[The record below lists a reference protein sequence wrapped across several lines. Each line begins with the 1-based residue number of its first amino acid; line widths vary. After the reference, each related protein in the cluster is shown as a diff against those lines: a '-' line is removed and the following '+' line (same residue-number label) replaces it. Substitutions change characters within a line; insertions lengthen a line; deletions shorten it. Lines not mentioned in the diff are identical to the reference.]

1 MIELIRRVREALREA
16 REDGERVLGRRVV
29 LAKLI
34 LIFERVWRALLWPFL
49 VAGCFLVVS
58 LIGIWGMLPLWAH
71 SVGLFAFALAFAFAL
86 VPLLRIPMPSR
97 EDGLRRLER
106 DSGVRHRPA
115 TSFEDRLPDSAS
127 AATQT
132 LWRRH
137 RERLARLVATL
148 RPRGPRPGIARLD
161 PYAIRAL
168 VLLLIVSTAF
178 IAGRGGWD
186 RLAAAF
192 TYGSDFGSSGG
203 RLDVW
208 VTPPLYTGS
217 PPVVLADGKGNRGND
232 DADRPVT
239 VPEGSQLMVR
249 VNGAGSGRSALEF
262 VEGESGGRESAK
274 PSARDEQLAEY
285 KFTLRKPGRAK
296 VSTGG
301 TTLGAWN
308 FNIIDDRDPT
318 IRLVEPP
325 GATPRKALRLHYQ
338 VDDDYG
344 VAHAEARFE
353 LAGKAGP
360 NGAAGEQPAS
370 AGVLIEPPLVP
381 LRLPR
386 TGGKE
391 TEGRTFKDLS
401 SHPWAGLRVRMRL
414 VARDQAGQE
423 GTSPP
428 YILTLPA
435 REFQKPLARAIIEQ
449 RRNLVRRRGAREQV
463 AQALQALT
471 VAPERFI
478 QDKVVYLGLRS
489 AYWRLKIRDD
499 RQGLTSVV
507 DQLWEIALR
516 IEDGDLSDAE
526 RALRMAQERLMKAL
540 EEGASDDEINRL
552 VQELRTSLG
561 RFLNALAEQAR
572 RNGMKPGQEMGA
584 NRLMNS
590 QDLDQMLRQIQD
602 LAKTGS
608 REMAQRLLSEL
619 RDLLERLQMGMAGGD
634 PRGEQMMN
642 MMDGLGDLIM
652 RQQKLLDET
661 FELRRQQQRAGRQ
674 QGPGEGQRGE
684 MPGRQGQGPGPQGR
698 RPGRQGQDGSRQPGQ
713 GPQGSGGLA
722 SRQGRIQQSLEQL
735 MEQLRGLG
743 ANPSEKL
750 EGAGQAMG
758 NAQTALGEEKLDRAT
773 HEETRALDRLRQGA
787 QSLAEQIMQ
796 MMSAQMGR
804 SGQDG
809 RDPLGRPDRS
819 SGPDLGSSVKV
830 PDEIDIQRARE
841 ILDELRRRLS
851 EPNRPMLELDYLE
864 RLIRRF

>member
-1 MIELIRRVREALREA
+1 
-16 REDGERVLGRRVV
+16 
-29 LAKLI
+29 
-34 LIFERVWRALLWPFL
+34 
-49 VAGCFLVVS
+49 
-58 LIGIWGMLPLWAH
+58 
-71 SVGLFAFALAFAFAL
+71 
-86 VPLLRIPMPSR
+86 
-97 EDGLRRLER
+97 
-106 DSGVRHRPA
+106 
-115 TSFEDRLPDSAS
+115 
-127 AATQT
+127 
-132 LWRRH
+132 
-137 RERLARLVATL
+137 
-148 RPRGPRPGIARLD
+148 
-161 PYAIRAL
+161 
-168 VLLLIVSTAF
+168 
-178 IAGRGGWD
+178 
-186 RLAAAF
+186 
-192 TYGSDFGSSGG
+192 
-203 RLDVW
+203 
-208 VTPPLYTGS
+208 
-217 PPVVLADGKGNRGND
+217 
-232 DADRPVT
+232 
-239 VPEGSQLMVR
+239 
-249 VNGAGSGRSALEF
+249 
-262 VEGESGGRESAK
+262 
-274 PSARDEQLAEY
+274 
-285 KFTLRKPGRAK
+285 
-296 VSTGG
+296 
-301 TTLGAWN
+301 
-308 FNIIDDRDPT
+308 
-318 IRLVEPP
+318 
-325 GATPRKALRLHYQ
+325 
-338 VDDDYG
+338 
-344 VAHAEARFE
+344 
-353 LAGKAGP
+353 
-360 NGAAGEQPAS
+360 
-370 AGVLIEPPLVP
+370 
-381 LRLPR
+381 
-386 TGGKE
+386 
-391 TEGRTFKDLS
+391 
-401 SHPWAGLRVRMRL
+401 
-414 VARDQAGQE
+414 
-423 GTSPP
+423 
-428 YILTLPA
+428 
-435 REFQKPLARAIIEQ
+435 
-449 RRNLVRRRGAREQV
+449 
-463 AQALQALT
+463 
-471 VAPERFI
+471 
-478 QDKVVYLGLRS
+478 
-489 AYWRLKIRDD
+489 
-499 RQGLTSVV
+499 
-507 DQLWEIALR
+507 
-516 IEDGDLSDAE
+516 
-526 RALRMAQERLMKAL
+526 
-540 EEGASDDEINRL
+540 
-552 VQELRTSLG
+552 
-561 RFLNALAEQAR
+561 
-572 RNGMKPGQEMGA
+572 MKPGQEMGA